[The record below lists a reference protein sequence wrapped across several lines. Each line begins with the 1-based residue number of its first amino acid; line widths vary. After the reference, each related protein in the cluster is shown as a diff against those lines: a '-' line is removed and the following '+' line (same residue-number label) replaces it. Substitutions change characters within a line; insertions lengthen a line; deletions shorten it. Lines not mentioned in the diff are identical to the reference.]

1 MSQSQFVD
9 HLVSVAPEAAA
20 MVDEHLA
27 DYDELL
33 LHPLM
38 ADFRR
43 LAVAAYGRGDVDVS
57 QRCLDLADRALLEGD
72 PDVVNAVAVSFVEE
86 IGADPGESPAFLA
99 TWPVG
104 LLAEKARQEQAP

>member
-1 MSQSQFVD
+1 MSQSQGD
-9 HLVSVAPEAAA
+9 EYLVAVAPEAAA

-27 DYDELL
+27 DYEELL

-57 QRCLDLADRALLEGD
+57 QRCL
-72 PDVVNAVAVSFVEE
+72 
-86 IGADPGESPAFLA
+86 
-99 TWPVG
+99 G
-104 LLAEKARQEQAP
+104 LDMASGPPR